1 MHSITLGVLVWGV
14 IGLSLVMMLFWS
26 YEQFVGWIRYDEP
39 EIEHGPETVQAR
51 VLTIGDD
58 PLVVQKTVNTL
69 VETISDIHV
78 ITEQEIDIQG
88 ASVHVVPSSF
98 DCAATKKGRALEWGR
113 QNIPCERSHVL
124 YLDEDTQAV
133 NFTGIPDAD
142 VVQFGEKP
150 YATESWLA
158 YLIEI
163 FRMGFQ
169 TEIRAFSR
177 FEVPLYAWGGG
188 IAIRR
193 ELEDT
198 ITWNFESITEDTSF
212 VWRAATEEEIDF
224 RYVSTKFRN
233 QAPPSLSALIQQR
246 RRWYAGSIAEQ
257 HILPRKFYVLASFRN
272 FSWSL
277 SIVFPFLWLLNWLP
291 SGLAVLPFQN
301 LYIMI
306 AGFVSLFLLCWS
318 ITGCVYMRE
327 SVPIAVLVCCLSPL
341 LSVLN
346 ALGAMY
352 GAISQPESFT
362 VTEKTVTD
370 DQAKIKQEAGK
381 QNVTDTLSRTQ
392 DETD

>member
-1 MHSITLGVLVWGV
+1 MYSLTLGLVVWGV

-39 EIEHGPETVQAR
+39 EIEHGPESVQAR

-58 PLVVQKTVNTL
+58 PLVVQKTVNAL
-69 VETISDIHV
+69 VETVSDIHV

-88 ASVHVVPSSF
+88 ANVHVVPSSF

-113 QNIPCERSHVL
+113 QNIPCERSHIL
-124 YLDEDTQAV
+124 YLDEDTQAI

-212 VWRAATEEEIDF
+212 VWRAAKQEGIDF
-224 RYVSTKFRN
+224 AYVNTKFRN

-257 HILPRKFYVLASFRN
+257 HILPRKFYILAFFRN

-277 SIVFPFLWLLNWLP
+277 SIAFPFLWLLNWIP
-291 SGLAVLPFQN
+291 SKVATLPFQST
-301 LYIMI
+301 YIVI

-318 ITGCVYMRE
+318 VAGCVYMRE
-327 SVPIAVLVCCLSPL
+327 SIPIAILVCCLSPL
-341 LSVLN
+341 LSLLN

-352 GAISQPESFT
+352 GAISQPETFT
-362 VTEKTVTD
+362 VTEKAVSD
-370 DQAKIKQEAGK
+370 DQSNTPQEAAK
-381 QNVTDTLSRTQ
+381 QSVGNSFSEITDEA
-392 DETD
+392 D